1 MPNINRGRV
10 AIEWYLDREKR
21 AEKKAA
27 ENAAKASQIKGLQ
40 RKSRKQLNEYTERE
54 NQVLRA
60 YYNTLGPD
68 ILAERLGRTRASV
81 GTQANSLGL
90 RFGQ

>member
-27 ENAAKASQIKGLQ
+27 ENAAKSDQTKVLQ
-40 RKSRKQLNEYTERE
+40 RKSRKQLNEFTDRE
-54 NQVLRA
+54 KEVLKA
-60 YYNTLGPD
+60 SYSTLGPD
-68 ILAERLGRTRASV
+68 ILAERFGRTRASV
-81 GTQANSLGL
+81 GTQANSMGL

>member
-1 MPNINRGRV
+1 V

-27 ENAAKASQIKGLQ
+27 ENAAKSDQTKVLQ
-40 RKSRKQLNEYTERE
+40 RKSRKQLNEFTDRE
-54 NQVLRA
+54 KEVLKA
-60 YYNTLGPD
+60 SYSTLGPD
-68 ILAERLGRTRASV
+68 ILAERFGRTRASV
-81 GTQANSLGL
+81 GTQANSMGL